1 MNEFELSEQ
10 CSSLFRMDL
19 SSLIFVS
26 QHQPSEIK
34 SQPTTSQD
42 CPTDMELDP
51 TLNDDLHIY
60 IWKKLTKRIE
70 VEL

>member
-1 MNEFELSEQ
+1 MNAFELSEQ
-10 CSSLFRMDL
+10 RSALFRMDL
-19 SSLIFVS
+19 SSLLFFS
-26 QHQPSEIK
+26 QLEPSEIK

-42 CPTDMELDP
+42 CPNDMELDP
-51 TLNDDLHIY
+51 TLNNDLHVY